1 MFVRMISGTVKPGTV
16 AEGIAIFKD
25 SIVPAMKEQPGF
37 ISTTLLVNESESKFI
52 SLSHWETEA
61 DMQAGEASGYHQ
73 AQVAKIA
80 KLLTAPPANE
90 HFEVAAQA

>member
-1 MFVRMISGTVKPGTV
+1 MYVRMISGTVKPGTV
-16 AEGIAIFKD
+16 AEGVAIFKD

-61 DMQAGEASGYHQ
+61 DMLAGEASGYHQ
-73 AQVAKIA
+73 AQMAKIA
-80 KLLTAPPANE
+80 PLLAGAPANE
-90 HFEVAAQA
+90 HFELVVQA